1 MKEGD
6 VVNADV
12 LLGVLNCCGDDFFI
26 EDVPVDLKGGG
37 QYDYATD
44 Q

>member
-6 VVNADV
+6 FVNADV
-12 LLGVLNCCGDDFFI
+12 LLGVLNCCGNDFLI
-26 EDVPVDLKGGG
+26 EDVPVDLEGGG
-37 QYDYATD
+37 QYYNSTD